1 MTIAKPSNHVAEPET
16 VTIATGQ
23 TASARVNM
31 AGRQP
36 VGVYC
41 PAEMD
46 VAAITFEVAY
56 DIGGTLFNVHDN
68 AEAVYDIAVPVVGA
82 YMQIDPQLFRGGRE
96 MVMTIGTAQLTTD
109 TDFVV
114 MFAEPDKNF

>member
-1 MTIAKPSNHVAEPET
+1 MAIAKPSNNLSEPDT
-16 VTIATGQ
+16 VTIAVGQ
-23 TASARVNM
+23 TASGRINL

-36 VGVYC
+36 VGIYC

-46 VAAITFEVAY
+46 VGAITFEVAY
-56 DIGGTLFNVHDN
+56 EIGGTLFDVYDF

-82 YMQIDPQLFRGGRE
+82 YMQIDPQLFRGARE